1 MFVFISIG
9 YVDRVRDPAEV
20 PALVL
25 PAVGYAGLAG
35 VVGSVLAQRRTCI
48 HVRLMLWRWF
58 FLYCTEWYGNPH

>member
-20 PALVL
+20 PALVR

-48 HVRLMLWRWF
+48 HV
-58 FLYCTEWYGNPH
+58 